1 MIIYLRH
8 PAHGE
13 KIATLEA
20 EAKADEA
27 KGWLRFDPKAP
38 LSPSPDPVAV
48 QLATIEPK
56 RRGRPPNKAV

>member
-1 MIIYLRH
+1 MNIYLKH

-27 KGWLRFDPKAP
+27 KGWVRFDPKAP
-38 LSPSPDPVAV
+38 VAPSPNPLAV
-48 QLATIEPK
+48 IEMERKKP
-56 RRGRPPNKAV
+56 GRPRKAV